1 MVASS
6 MESKRLGLC
15 NKSLFVVPNHLV
27 EQFSNEFLQLY
38 PSANILV
45 TTKKDF
51 STNNRKKFCSKI
63 ATGEFDAI
71 VMGHSQFEK
80 IPMSVERQ
88 RYFLEQQIEEIIQ
101 GIEELKELSGE
112 KFSIRQLEK
121 TRKSLEAKL
130 EKLNNADRKDDV
142 ITFEQ
147 LRSRQIICR

>member
-1 MVASS
+1 MVASA

-15 NKSLFVVPNHLV
+15 NKSLFVVPNHLI

-71 VMGHSQFEK
+71 IMGHSQFEK

-147 LRSRQIICR
+147 LRSR

>member
-1 MVASS
+1 

-15 NKSLFVVPNHLV
+15 NKSLFVVPNHLI

-101 GIEELKELSGE
+101 GIEEIKEVSGE
-112 KFSIRQLEK
+112 KFTIRQLEK

-147 LRSRQIICR
+147 LRNR

>member
-1 MVASS
+1 

-15 NKSLFVVPNHLV
+15 NKSLFVVPNHLI
-27 EQFSNEFLQLY
+27 EQFANEFLQLY

-147 LRSRQIICR
+147 LRSR

>member
-1 MVASS
+1 

-147 LRSRQIICR
+147 LRNR

>member
-1 MVASS
+1 

-15 NKSLFVVPNHLV
+15 NKSLFVVPNHLI

-101 GIEELKELSGE
+101 GIEEIKEVSGE
-112 KFSIRQLEK
+112 KFTIRQLEK

-147 LRSRQIICR
+147 LRSR